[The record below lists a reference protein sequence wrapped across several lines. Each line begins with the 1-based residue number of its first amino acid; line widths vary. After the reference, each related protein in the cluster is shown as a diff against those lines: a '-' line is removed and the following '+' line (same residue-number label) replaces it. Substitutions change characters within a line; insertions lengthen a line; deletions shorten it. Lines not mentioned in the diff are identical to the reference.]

1 MLNGLIIAL
10 GLGGGWACVRLLRGR
25 AVAWLGIPVLAMLLA
40 AGAWALSSRIGVFS
54 VLTPLLSLSLLACG
68 GGAGLGAAV
77 HSDWNTR
84 RQLGLS
90 LTLLVLSAEGAL
102 LLAWLGKGLSE
113 NASPSLVLVF
123 AGLSLSLV
131 AFRQGVFPE
140 QVRWRAGLRGSV
152 ALCAVLGVGLWW
164 WHCES
169 LALALLAGDLV
180 ANVSHQGAWAVL
192 GAAGLAGVLLLGA
205 AAQPWVRRFGAGLA
219 LAIGILMPL
228 PTMAMRWTVQERCK
242 EHLPQ
247 AAGLF
252 DASVPDPPI
261 QVPAGWCRAP
271 LTASLE
277 CPRAPTLYQQ
287 STGRSWAARRLK
299 ADPLDTLW
307 GQRWTRPGSVQ
318 GQAIRSDFG
327 GPHLGPWLVSGGNRQ
342 PQDLDGTLEDLIRAV
357 QGCGLS
363 EDPAPAMVFDLVI
376 ADTGKV
382 LSTSLRSASSY
393 SSTQQVCLTKQ
404 AKELEFPVSTCMGDQ
419 RLMVPIYAGNE
430 AD

>member
-1 MLNGLIIAL
+1 
-10 GLGGGWACVRLLRGR
+10 
-25 AVAWLGIPVLAMLLA
+25 
-40 AGAWALSSRIGVFS
+40 
-54 VLTPLLSLSLLACG
+54 
-68 GGAGLGAAV
+68 
-77 HSDWNTR
+77 
-84 RQLGLS
+84 
-90 LTLLVLSAEGAL
+90 
-102 LLAWLGKGLSE
+102 
-113 NASPSLVLVF
+113 
-123 AGLSLSLV
+123 
-131 AFRQGVFPE
+131 
-140 QVRWRAGLRGSV
+140 
-152 ALCAVLGVGLWW
+152 
-164 WHCES
+164 
-169 LALALLAGDLV
+169 
-180 ANVSHQGAWAVL
+180 
-192 GAAGLAGVLLLGA
+192 
-205 AAQPWVRRFGAGLA
+205 
-219 LAIGILMPL
+219 
-228 PTMAMRWTVQERCK
+228 
-242 EHLPQ
+242 
-247 AAGLF
+247 
-252 DASVPDPPI
+252 
-261 QVPAGWCRAP
+261 
-271 LTASLE
+271 
-277 CPRAPTLYQQ
+277 
-287 STGRSWAARRLK
+287 LK